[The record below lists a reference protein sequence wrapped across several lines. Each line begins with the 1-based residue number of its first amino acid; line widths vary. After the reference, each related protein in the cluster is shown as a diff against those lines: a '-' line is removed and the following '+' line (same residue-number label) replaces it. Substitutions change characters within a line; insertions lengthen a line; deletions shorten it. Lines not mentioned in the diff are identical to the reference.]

1 LKARKEKSSRTQTRK
16 SMHAI
21 RVEQY
26 SGADVLLYKEMP
38 LCAQRDSPCTRSI
51 RRSKNNGKNSAPSLN
66 LKWNTDETDS
76 TGSH

>member
-1 LKARKEKSSRTQTRK
+1 
-16 SMHAI
+16 MHAI

-51 RRSKNNGKNSAPSLN
+51 RRSKNNGKNSAPSL
-66 LKWNTDETDS
+66 
-76 TGSH
+76 